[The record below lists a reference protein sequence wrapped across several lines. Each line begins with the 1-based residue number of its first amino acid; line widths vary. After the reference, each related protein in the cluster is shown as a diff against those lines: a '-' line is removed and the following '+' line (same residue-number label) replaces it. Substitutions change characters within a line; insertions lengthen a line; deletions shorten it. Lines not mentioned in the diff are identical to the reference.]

1 MCHPNVLAIIILQ
14 KNPQIRPVITR
25 DLSSLPG
32 FPKSG
37 YGEHY
42 GYLDLSYCT
51 A

>member
-1 MCHPNVLAIIILQ
+1 MCHPKVLTIKIMQ
-14 KNPQIRPVITR
+14 NPQIRPVIAR
-25 DLSSLPG
+25 DRLSLPG